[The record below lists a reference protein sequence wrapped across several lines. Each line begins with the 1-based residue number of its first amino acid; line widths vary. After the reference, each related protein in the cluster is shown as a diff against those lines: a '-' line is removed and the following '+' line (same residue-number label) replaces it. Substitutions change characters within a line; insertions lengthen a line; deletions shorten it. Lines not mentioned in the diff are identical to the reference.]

1 MHLFKQGIAFCTKMY
16 YPCTSFQ
23 WKWLT
28 PWGVLQ
34 VAVRRI
40 IRLVHRRIRTG
51 KDIYRTGCFLFSVS
65 VRVAERHHQ
74 CTTLA
79 ATLRGKW
86 IGLPKI
92 LIFGKSGAH
101 PSTPTKTQFWYMY
114 EDSVRVAE
122 CSNPHTNCK
131 CSLTY
136 WFFLTDESI
145 AFLPTYTKV
154 WVS

>member
-1 MHLFKQGIAFCTKMY
+1 MHENVLSLHVISAWNDF
-16 YPCTSFQ
+16 
-23 WKWLT
+23 T

-34 VAVRRI
+34 VAVRCI

-92 LIFGKSGAH
+92 LFFGKSGAH

-114 EDSVRVAE
+114 EDSVREAE
-122 CSNPHTNCK
+122 ADQPHTNCK
-131 CSLTY
+131 WSLTY
-136 WFFLTDESI
+136 WLRPNGRI
-145 AFLPTYTKV
+145 WNHKPINHKPTQPPIN
-154 WVS
+154 S